1 MKYNTGIGI
10 MFSAIMIALTGCK
23 KELNQQVLGFYT
35 PANFFT
41 SDANA
46 QFAVNAAYSPLTFTY
61 TTDNPLWVVGD
72 VASDDAIKGG
82 NTGDQADYESVNE
95 FNILPTNSAVEAIW
109 GRYYDGVFKCNV
121 VLDGLTNNT
130 VVSDGVKKSSIAQA
144 KFLRAYYY
152 FILTTT
158 YGNIPLHLKVET
170 PEELQS
176 PAKPQDSIYAADR
189 PGSDGC
195 HS

>member
-1 MKYNTGIGI
+1 MKYSKGMG
-10 MFSAIMIALTGCK
+10 IALSLLTIAFAGCK

-35 PANFFT
+35 PDNFFT
-41 SDANA
+41 SDGNA
-46 QFAVNAAYSPLTFTY
+46 QLALNAAYSPLTFTY

-95 FNILPTNSAVEAIW
+95 FNILPTNAAVEAIW

-121 VLDGLTNNT
+121 VLDGLNGNT
-130 VVSDGVKKSSIAQA
+130 VVSDAVKKSSVAQA
-144 KFLRAYYY
+144 KCLRAYYY

-170 PEELQS
+170 PDELQS
-176 PAKPQDSIYAADR
+176 PAKPQDSVY
-189 PGSDGC
+189 
-195 HS
+195 